1 MPVPAHVSRRIE
13 RLREEIM
20 HHNYLYYVMD
30 SPAISDADYDALM
43 RELRDLEA
51 QYPEAVTPD
60 SPTQRVG
67 APPAERFGTIPHAI
81 PMLSIDDA
89 FSEAEIREFDARVR
103 RLAGTPGPIDYT
115 VEPKMDGLAVE
126 IIYENGGLVSGST
139 RGDGYTGEDITNN
152 IRTIRSIPLRLRALD
167 SPVPARLVAR
177 GEVYI
182 SKKGFEELNA
192 RRIRS
197 GESLFANPRNAA
209 AGSVR
214 QLDPSVTAAR
224 PLDFFSYGIADA
236 DGIPFRFQH
245 QVLEALKTWGIPVNP
260 LTRTVSGIEAAIE
273 AYREVSR
280 VRADLDYEIDGIVIK
295 VDDLSLQERLG
306 TKARSPR
313 WVVAYKFEAAQAVTQ
328 VRQIALSVGR
338 TGAVTPIAVMDP
350 VKVGGVTVTRAT
362 LHNEDEIRKKDVRVR
377 DWVMIRRAGD
387 VIPEVVR
394 VLPERRTG
402 NEVPFEMPRM
412 CPICGSTLVR
422 RPGEAVWRCPNP
434 DCFPR
439 LVRQITHYAGKSAM
453 DVDGLGQKV
462 AEQLISAGLVRDVAD
477 LYSLSLS
484 DLLSLERFAEKSAQ
498 NLLFSIESSK
508 TRALSRFVFALGIRH
523 VGSVTAQDL
532 AQRFGSLGAIL
543 NASEEDLLQVEGIG
557 PEVAKGITEWA
568 ADPHNRDLVRR
579 LRAAGLDP
587 REERKQV
594 LPLAGR
600 SFVFTG
606 RLKTMTREEARDLVK
621 GIGGTVGSTVGRQ
634 TSYCIAGEEP
644 GSKFRKA
651 QELGIPILTEEEFVS
666 LIKKSD

>member
-1 MPVPAHVSRRIE
+1 MPVPAQVSRRIE

-30 SPAISDADYDALM
+30 SPIISDADYDALM

-67 APPAERFGTIPHAI
+67 APPAEKFGTIPHII

-103 RLAGTPGPIDYT
+103 RLAGTPGPIAYT

-126 IIYENGGLVSGST
+126 IIYEKGVLVSGST

-152 IRTIRSIPLRLRALD
+152 IRTIRSIPLRLRAFD
-167 SPVPARLVAR
+167 SPVPARLVVR

-182 SKKGFEELNA
+182 SKKGFEDLNA

-197 GESLFANPRNAA
+197 GEPLFANPRNAA

-224 PLDFFSYGIADA
+224 PLDFFAYGVAEA

-245 QVLEALKTWGIPVNP
+245 EVLKALKNWGIPINP
-260 LTRTVSGIEAAIE
+260 LARTVSGIDAAID
-273 AYREVSR
+273 ACREISQAR
-280 VRADLDYEIDGIVIK
+280 DGLDYEIDGVVIK

-313 WVVAYKFEAAQAVTQ
+313 WVIAYKFEAPQAVTR
-328 VRQIALSVGR
+328 VREIVLSIGR
-338 TGAVTPIAVMDP
+338 TGAITPIAVMDP
-350 VKVGGVTVTRAT
+350 VKVGGVTVSRAT
-362 LHNEDEIRKKDVRVR
+362 LHNEDEIRKKDVRVG

-402 NEVPFEMPRM
+402 NEIPFVMPHA

-422 RPGEAVWRCPNP
+422 KPDEAVWRCPNP
-434 DCFPR
+434 ECFPR
-439 LVRQITHYAGKSAM
+439 LVRQITHFAGKSAM
-453 DVDGLGQKV
+453 DIDGLGQKV

-477 LYSLSLS
+477 LYHLSMS

-498 NLLFSIESSK
+498 NLLSSIESSK
-508 TRALSRFVFALGIRH
+508 KRSLSRLVFALGIPH
-523 VGSVTAQDL
+523 VGSVTAQNL
-532 AQRFGSLGAIL
+532 AQRFGSIDAIL
-543 NASEEDLLQVEGIG
+543 NASKEDLLQVEGIG
-557 PEVAKGITEWA
+557 PEVAESITAWA

-579 LRAAGLDP
+579 LHSVGIDP
-587 REERKQV
+587 REERKQD
-594 LPLAGR
+594 LPLAGK

-606 RLKTMTREEARDLVK
+606 RLKTLTREEARDLVK
-621 GIGGTVGSTVGRQ
+621 KLGGAVGSTVGRQ

-651 QELGIPILTEEEFVS
+651 QELGIPILTEEELVS
-666 LIKKSD
+666 LVKKSD